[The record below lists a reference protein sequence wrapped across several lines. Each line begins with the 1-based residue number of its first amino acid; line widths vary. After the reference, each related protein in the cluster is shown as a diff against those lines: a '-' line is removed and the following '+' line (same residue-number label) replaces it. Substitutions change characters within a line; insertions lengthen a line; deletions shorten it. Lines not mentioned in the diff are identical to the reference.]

1 MKGGVVDEGEI
12 EVIEASTVWS
22 GPQCTTNRDYP
33 PDYTVPRSLTN
44 SQPTSYLPHGF
55 VGDGVGALPP
65 QGYRLLEA
73 LGITG

>member
-1 MKGGVVDEGEI
+1 MKGGVADEGEI
-12 EVIEASTVWS
+12 EVIEAPTGWS
-22 GPQCTTNRDYP
+22 GPRFTTNRDYP
-33 PDYTVPRSLTN
+33 PDYTVPGSLAH
-44 SQPTSYLPHGF
+44 SQPPSYLPHGF